1 MLQSG
6 LPTYSVLANI
16 LAEPAVAPVTILGI
30 TAAVVSVSMPWLTE
44 ALSWLASLGTF
55 WIEFIATNLSQLPNV
70 RAAWP
75 SGAIGIA
82 LTILLVLAL
91 SVAVLRRS
99 RRALAASLVTLTT
112 GFVLM
117 LPAQLQAA
125 NWPPADWVI
134 ASCDVGQGDAYVV
147 RSAGAIAVIDV
158 GPDEKKL
165 RACLRQLRLEKI
177 DLLVLTHFDFDHVGA
192 IAAID
197 LPVTSAVISGYPDDR
212 RAVSATLERLVELGA
227 EVITAQPG
235 LGGQLGELQ
244 WLVLA
249 PTHSASEASDSND
262 ASVVVQFWSGQ
273 LSLLTLGDLGAA
285 GQRRLL
291 QSQRSNLAVLGQA
304 PLVLKVS
311 HHGSADQDSALHH
324 WLEPKVALISVG
336 KNRYRHP
343 TPKLLEMLDSL
354 DAQVL
359 RTDQLGHISLSLR
372 GQALEAEFAGRV
384 EQ

>member
-1 MLQSG
+1 L
-6 LPTYSVLANI
+6 LA
-16 LAEPAVAPVTILGI
+16 
-30 TAAVVSVSMPWLTE
+30 
-44 ALSWLASLGTF
+44 
-55 WIEFIATNLSQLPNV
+55 
-70 RAAWP
+70 
-75 SGAIGIA
+75 
-82 LTILLVLAL
+82 LAL
-91 SVAVLRRS
+91 SAAILRRS
-99 RRALAASLVTLTT
+99 RRALIASLAALAF
-112 GFVLM
+112 GFGLM

-158 GPDEKKL
+158 GPDEQKL
-165 RACLRQLRLEKI
+165 RGCFKQLRLEKI

-192 IAAID
+192 IDAID
-197 LPVTSAVISGYPDDR
+197 LPVTNAVISGYPDDR
-212 RAVSATLERLVELGA
+212 SAVSAALEKLGA
-227 EVITAQPG
+227 LGADVITAQPG

-249 PTHSASEASDSND
+249 PTKTASEASDSND
-262 ASVVVQFWSGQ
+262 ASVVVQFWSER

-291 QSQRSNLAVLGQA
+291 QSQRSNLATLGLT

-311 HHGSADQDSALHH
+311 HHGSADQDPELHR
-324 WLEPKVALISVG
+324 WLRPKVALISVG

-354 DAQVL
+354 DALVL
-359 RTDQLGHISLSLR
+359 RTDQLGRISLSLR
-372 GQALEAEFAGRV
+372 GQLLEAEFAGRV